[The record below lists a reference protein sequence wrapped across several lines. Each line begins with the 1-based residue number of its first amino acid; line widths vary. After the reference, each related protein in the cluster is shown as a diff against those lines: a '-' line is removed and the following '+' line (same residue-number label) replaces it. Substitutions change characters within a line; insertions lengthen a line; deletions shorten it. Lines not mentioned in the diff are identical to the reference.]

1 MKKFLLL
8 MLTLLMSMS
17 IFAAEA
23 PDLFVRKIADEVFEI
38 LKTDKDLKAGNK
50 EKAYKITEEKILPYF
65 DFDRIS
71 KLVLGKAWPAATKDE
86 QEAFKKEFKTML
98 VKTYGSALLKFKDQT
113 LNYKPTRF
121 QPSDEE
127 VLVKTEILKSG
138 APPLPIDY
146 MLEKDGDSWKVFDI
160 IIEGV
165 SLVTNFR
172 GQFGNEIKQNGIA
185 SLISKLAEKNA
196 DSDKVKSNK

>member
-1 MKKFLLL
+1 MKKFLLMIL
-8 MLTLLMSMS
+8 SLIMSVS
-17 IFAAEA
+17 IFAGEA
-23 PDLFVRKIADEVFEI
+23 PDLFVKKTADEIFEI

-65 DFDRIS
+65 DFERIS
-71 KLVLGKAWPAATKDE
+71 KLVLGKAYPAATKEE
-86 QEAFKKEFKTML
+86 QEAFKKEFRTML

-113 LNYKPTRF
+113 LSYKPTRF
-121 QPSDEE
+121 EPTDEE
-127 VLVKTEILKSG
+127 VLVKTEILQPG

-146 MLEKDGDSWKVFDI
+146 MLEKDGNSWKVFDI

-165 SLVTNFR
+165 SLVTNYR
-172 GQFGNEIKQNGIA
+172 GQFGNEIRQNGLA

-196 DSDKVKSNK
+196 SFDKATANK

>member
-8 MLTLLMSMS
+8 ILTLLMSMS

-23 PDLFVRKIADEVFEI
+23 PDLFVKKIADEVFEI

-172 GQFGNEIKQNGIA
+172 GQFVNEIKQNGIA

-196 DSDKVKSNK
+196 DSDKAKSNK

>member
-8 MLTLLMSMS
+8 ILTLLMSMS

-71 KLVLGKAWPAATKDE
+71 KLVLGKAWPASTKDE
-86 QEAFKKEFKTML
+86 QEAFKKEFRTML

-196 DSDKVKSNK
+196 DSDKAKSNK

>member
-1 MKKFLLL
+1 MKKFLLMIL
-8 MLTLLMSMS
+8 SLIMSVS
-17 IFAAEA
+17 IFAGEA
-23 PDLFVRKIADEVFEI
+23 PDLFVKKTADEIFEI

-65 DFDRIS
+65 DFERIS
-71 KLVLGKAWPAATKDE
+71 KLVLGKAYPAATKEE
-86 QEAFKKEFKTML
+86 QEAFKKEFRTML

-113 LNYKPTRF
+113 LSYKPTRF
-121 QPSDEE
+121 EPTDEE
-127 VLVKTEILKSG
+127 VLVKTEILQPG

-146 MLEKDGDSWKVFDI
+146 MLEKDGNSWKVLDI

-165 SLVTNFR
+165 SLVTNYR
-172 GQFGNEIKQNGIA
+172 GQFGNEIRQNGMA

-196 DSDKVKSNK
+196 SFDKATANK

>member
-8 MLTLLMSMS
+8 ILTLLMSIS

-86 QEAFKKEFKTML
+86 QEAFKKEFRTML
-98 VKTYGSALLKFKDQT
+98 VKTYGSALLKFKDQI

-196 DSDKVKSNK
+196 DSDKAKSNK

>member
-8 MLTLLMSMS
+8 ILTLLMSMS

-23 PDLFVRKIADEVFEI
+23 PDLFVKKIADEVFEI

-196 DSDKVKSNK
+196 DSDKAKSNK

>member
-8 MLTLLMSMS
+8 ILTLLMSMS

-23 PDLFVRKIADEVFEI
+23 PDLFVKKIADEVFEI

-113 LNYKPTRF
+113 LNYKSTRF

-196 DSDKVKSNK
+196 DSDKAKSNK

>member
-8 MLTLLMSMS
+8 ILTLLMSMS

>member
-8 MLTLLMSMS
+8 ILTLLMSMS

-86 QEAFKKEFKTML
+86 QEAFKKEFRTML

-127 VLVKTEILKSG
+127 VLVKTEILQSG

-196 DSDKVKSNK
+196 DSDKAKSNK

>member
-1 MKKFLLL
+1 MKKFLLFI
-8 MLTLLMSMS
+8 LTLLMSMS

-71 KLVLGKAWPAATKDE
+71 KLVLGKAWPAATKEE
-86 QEAFKKEFKTML
+86 QEAFKKEFRTML

-196 DSDKVKSNK
+196 DSDKAKSNK

>member
-17 IFAAEA
+17 VFAAEA

>member
-1 MKKFLLL
+1 MKKFLLIIL
-8 MLTLLMSMS
+8 ALVMS
-17 IFAAEA
+17 ITVSAAEA
-23 PDLFVRKIADEVFEI
+23 PDLFVKKIADEVFEI

-71 KLVLGKAWPAATKDE
+71 KLVLSKAWPAASKEE
-86 QEAFKKEFKTML
+86 QEAFKKEFRLMII
-98 VKTYGSALLKFKDQT
+98 KTYGSALLKFKDQT

-127 VLVKTEILKSG
+127 VLVRTEILQSG

-146 MLEKDGDSWKVFDI
+146 MLEKDGSSWRVFDI

-165 SLVTNFR
+165 SLVTNYR

-185 SLISKLAEKNA
+185 SLITKLAEKNA
-196 DSDKVKSNK
+196 DFGKATANK

>member
-1 MKKFLLL
+1 MKKILL
-8 MLTLLMSMS
+8 MILSLIMSVS
-17 IFAAEA
+17 IFAGEA
-23 PDLFVRKIADEVFEI
+23 PHLFVKKTADEIFEI

-65 DFDRIS
+65 DFERIS
-71 KLVLGKAWPAATKDE
+71 KLVLGKAYPAATKEE
-86 QEAFKKEFKTML
+86 QEAFKKEFRTML

-113 LNYKPTRF
+113 LSYKPTRF
-121 QPSDEE
+121 EPTDEE
-127 VLVKTEILKSG
+127 VLVKTEILQPG

-146 MLEKDGDSWKVFDI
+146 MLEKDGNSWKVFDI

-165 SLVTNFR
+165 SLVTNYR
-172 GQFGNEIKQNGIA
+172 GQFGNEIRQNGMA

-196 DSDKVKSNK
+196 SFDKATANK

>member
-8 MLTLLMSMS
+8 ILTLLMSMS

-86 QEAFKKEFKTML
+86 QEAFKKEFRTML

>member
-1 MKKFLLL
+1 MKKFLLIIL
-8 MLTLLMSMS
+8 ALVMS
-17 IFAAEA
+17 ITVSAAEA
-23 PDLFVRKIADEVFEI
+23 PDLFVKKIADEVFEI

-50 EKAYKITEEKILPYF
+50 EKAYKITEEKILPFF

-71 KLVLGKAWPAATKDE
+71 KLVLGKAWPAASKEE
-86 QEAFKKEFKTML
+86 QEAFKKEFRLMII
-98 VKTYGSALLKFKDQT
+98 KTYGSALLKFKDQT

-127 VLVKTEILKSG
+127 VLVRTEILQSG

-146 MLEKDGDSWKVFDI
+146 MLEKDGSSWRVFDI

-165 SLVTNFR
+165 SLVTNYR

-185 SLISKLAEKNA
+185 SLITKLAEKNA
-196 DSDKVKSNK
+196 DFGKATANK

>member
-1 MKKFLLL
+1 MKKFLLII
-8 MLTLLMSMS
+8 LTLVMS
-17 IFAAEA
+17 ITVSAAEA
-23 PDLFVRKIADEVFEI
+23 PDLFVKKIADEVFEI

-50 EKAYKITEEKILPYF
+50 EKAYKITEEKILPFF

-71 KLVLGKAWPAATKDE
+71 KLVLGKAWPAASKEE
-86 QEAFKKEFKTML
+86 QEAFKKEFRLMII
-98 VKTYGSALLKFKDQT
+98 KTYGSALLKFKDQT

-127 VLVKTEILKSG
+127 VLVRTEILQSG

-146 MLEKDGDSWKVFDI
+146 MLEKDGSSWRVFDI

-165 SLVTNFR
+165 SLVTNYR

-185 SLISKLAEKNA
+185 SLITKLAEKNA
-196 DSDKVKSNK
+196 DFGKATANK

>member
-1 MKKFLLL
+1 MKKFLLFI
-8 MLTLLMSMS
+8 LTLLMSMS

-71 KLVLGKAWPAATKDE
+71 KLVLGKAWPAATKEE
-86 QEAFKKEFKTML
+86 QEAFKKEFRTML

-146 MLEKDGDSWKVFDI
+146 MLEKHGDSWKVFDI

-196 DSDKVKSNK
+196 DSDKAKSNK

>member
-121 QPSDEE
+121 QPSD
-127 VLVKTEILKSG
+127 
-138 APPLPIDY
+138 
-146 MLEKDGDSWKVFDI
+146 
-160 IIEGV
+160 
-165 SLVTNFR
+165 
-172 GQFGNEIKQNGIA
+172 
-185 SLISKLAEKNA
+185 
-196 DSDKVKSNK
+196 

>member
-86 QEAFKKEFKTML
+86 QEAFKKEFRTML

>member
-196 DSDKVKSNK
+196 DSDKAKSNK

>member
-8 MLTLLMSMS
+8 ILTLLMSMS

-71 KLVLGKAWPAATKDE
+71 KLVLGKAWQAATKDE
-86 QEAFKKEFKTML
+86 QEAFKKEFRTML

-196 DSDKVKSNK
+196 DSDKAKSNK

>member
-8 MLTLLMSMS
+8 ILTLLMSMS

-86 QEAFKKEFKTML
+86 QEAFKKEFRTML

-138 APPLPIDY
+138 GPPLPIDY

-196 DSDKVKSNK
+196 DSDKAKSNK